1 MTADELLAQGSA
13 LRREG
18 NFSAA
23 IRLLDQAA
31 RLSPADPEIWL
42 ERGYVFDFGGSLDN
56 ALKSYAESARLGGG
70 AAALAGYAS
79 VAVRKGDYAGAR
91 EAAQLALDLA
101 PGEPTATIA
110 LARCD
115 IEARAFADAEARLNS
130 LLIRDDVASEER
142 MIAGGLLG
150 DVLDKLDRPAEAFA
164 SYTRSKALFTEVHAE
179 RFAGQPPLTHFVEE
193 IGKTFASV
201 SAEGWIAEAGPI
213 DGAPH
218 NHVFLL
224 GYPRSGTTLVE
235 NILAS
240 APGVAALEERP
251 TLREA
256 DREFLDP
263 PSKLVALSE
272 LDQEGLQ
279 PWREAYWQRVR
290 AGGVAP
296 EMQTFVDMDPLK
308 GSRLPM
314 IARLFPAAKIVAMR
328 RDPRDVVLSCFRTSF
343 APTAAAYQF
352 TTLDGVARHYDA
364 LMRLQQTCLAA
375 LPLAYHELYYERLVG
390 DFDTTTRDLC
400 GFLDIPWSKE
410 LRRFDKTAEA
420 RGVSTASQTQVRR
433 GLYDGR
439 AQWRKYETELA
450 PVMPILQPWIEEFG
464 YAGTP

>member
-31 RLSPADPEIWL
+31 RLSPGDPDIWL

-56 ALKSYAESARLGGG
+56 ALHSYAESARLGGG
-70 AAALAGYAS
+70 AAPLAGYAS
-79 VAVRKGDYAGAR
+79 VAVRKGDYDGAR
-91 EAAQLALDLA
+91 AAAEAALQLVPD
-101 PGEPTATIA
+101 EPTAQIA

-115 IEARAFADAEARLNS
+115 VEARDFAGADDKLQRLLS
-130 LLIRDDVASEER
+130 RSDIAPEER

-164 SYTRSKALFTEVHAE
+164 EYTRSKALFAKVHAD
-179 RFAGQPPLTHFVEE
+179 RFVDQPPLTHFVDD
-193 IGKTFASV
+193 IAKAFASV
-201 SAEGWIAEAGPI
+201 TPEAWSAAPAEVAGATP
-213 DGAPH
+213 G
-218 NHVFLL
+218 HVFLL

-240 APGVAALEERP
+240 APGVAASEESP
-251 TLREA
+251 TLRET

-263 PSKLVALSE
+263 PNKLVGLTS
-272 LDQEGLQ
+272 LDAAGLL

-290 AGGVAP
+290 AGGIVP
-296 EMQTFVDMDPLK
+296 DTQTFVDMDPLK

-314 IARLFPAAKIVAMR
+314 IARLFPQAKIVVMR

-352 TTLDGVARHYDA
+352 TTLEGVARHYDA
-364 LMRLQQTCLAA
+364 LMRLQRDCLAA
-375 LPLAYHELYYERLVG
+375 LPLAAHELRYEALVG
-390 DFDTTTRDLC
+390 DFDATTRDLC
-400 GFLDIPWSKE
+400 RFIEIDWSDD
-410 LRRFDKTAEA
+410 LRQFDRTAKR

-439 AQWRKYETELA
+439 AQWRRYEAELA
-450 PVMPILQPWIEEFG
+450 PVIPILQPWIDAFE
-464 YAGTP
+464 YPSSP

>member
-1 MTADELLAQGSA
+1 VTADQLLAEGSA

-18 NFSAA
+18 RFSDA

-31 RLSPADPEIWL
+31 RLNPADPEIWL

-56 ALKSYAESARLGGG
+56 ALKSYGESARLGGG
-70 AAALAGYAS
+70 APALAGYAS
-79 VAVRKGDYAGAR
+79 VAVRKGDYVGAR
-91 EAAQLALDLA
+91 EAGGLALQLA

-110 LARCD
+110 LGRCD
-115 IEARAFADAEARLNS
+115 IEARDFAGAETRLEA
-130 LLIRDDVASEER
+130 LLARDDIAPEER

-150 DVLDKLDRPAEAFA
+150 DVLDKLGRPAEAFA
-164 SYTRSKALFTEVHAE
+164 NYTRSKALFADVHAE
-179 RFAGQPPLTHFVEE
+179 RFSGQPPLTAFVEGIAE
-193 IGKTFASV
+193 VFASEPIERWTAAPV
-201 SAEGWIAEAGPI
+201 SIEGATS
-213 DGAPH
+213 

-263 PSKLVALSE
+263 PSKLVE
-272 LDQEGLQ
+272 LTRLDDAGLQ
-279 PWREAYWQRVR
+279 PWREAYWHRVR
-290 AGGVAP
+290 AGGIAADT
-296 EMQTFVDMDPLK
+296 QTFVDMDPLK

-314 IARLFPAAKIVAMR
+314 IARLFPAAKIVVMR

-352 TTLDGVARHYDA
+352 SSLEGVARHYDA
-364 LMRLQQTCLAA
+364 LMRLQRDCRAA
-375 LPLAYHELYYERLVG
+375 LPLASHELFYERLVA

-400 GFLDIPWSKE
+400 DFLGVDWSE
-410 LRRFDKTAEA
+410 DLRRFDKTAET

-439 AQWRKYETELA
+439 AQWRKYEAELA
-450 PVMPILQPWIEEFG
+450 PIMPILQPWIDAFG

>member
-1 MTADELLAQGSA
+1 MTDAATLLAQGSA

-23 IRLLDQAA
+23 IRLLDHAA
-31 RLSPADPEIWL
+31 RLTPGDPDIWL

-56 ALKSYAESARLGGG
+56 ALHSYAEAARLGGG
-70 AAALAGYAS
+70 AAPLAGYAS
-79 VAVRKGDYAGAR
+79 VAVRKGDYDGARAAAGA
-91 EAAQLALDLA
+91 ALQLA
-101 PGEPTATIA
+101 PGEPTAEIA

-115 IEARAFADAEARLNS
+115 VEARGYSDAEDRLQRVLARS
-130 LLIRDDVASEER
+130 DIAPEEQ

-164 SYTRSKALFTEVHAE
+164 AYARSKALFAEVHAE
-179 RFAGQPPLTHFVEE
+179 RFAGQLPLTQFVDE
-193 IGKTFASV
+193 IAKTFASV
-201 SAEGWIAEAGPI
+201 APEAWSAAPATIA
-213 DGAPH
+213 GATP

-240 APGVAALEERP
+240 APGVAASEESP

-263 PSKLVALSE
+263 PDKLVGLTR
-272 LDQEGLQ
+272 LDAAGLA
-279 PWREAYWQRVR
+279 PWREAYWRRVR
-290 AGGVAP
+290 AGGIAP
-296 EMQTFVDMDPLK
+296 DAQTFVDMDPLK

-314 IARLFPAAKIVAMR
+314 IARLFPQAKIVVMR

-352 TTLDGVARHYDA
+352 TTLAGVARHYDA
-364 LMRLQQTCLAA
+364 LMRLQRDCLAA
-375 LPLAYHELYYERLVG
+375 LPLAAHELRYEALVG
-390 DFDTTTRDLC
+390 DFDATTQALC
-400 GFLDIPWSKE
+400 RFIGIDWSDD
-410 LRRFDKTAEA
+410 LRRFDKTAER

-439 AQWRKYETELA
+439 AQWRRYESELA
-450 PVMPILQPWIEEFG
+450 PVMPILQPWIDAFG
-464 YAGTP
+464 Y

>member
-1 MTADELLAQGSA
+1 MTAEDLFERGVA
-13 LRREG
+13 LRVEG
-18 NFSAA
+18 RFAEA

-31 RLSPADPEIWL
+31 QLNPGNAAIWL

-56 ALKSYAESARLGGG
+56 ALRSYAESVRLGGG
-70 AAALAGYAS
+70 AAAMAGYAS
-79 VAVRKGDYAGAR
+79 VAVRKGEYADARGA
-91 EAAQLALDLA
+91 ATLALQLS

-110 LARCD
+110 LARCE
-115 IEARAFADAEARLNS
+115 IEMGDLAAAETRLRG
-130 LLIRDDVASEER
+130 LLAQRDTAAEER

-150 DVLDKLDRPAEAFA
+150 DVLDKLGRPAESFA
-164 SYTRSKALFTEVHAE
+164 SYARSKALFAKVHAG
-179 RFAGQPPLTHFVEE
+179 RFTGQPPLTAFVAD
-193 IGKTFASV
+193 IGRAFASV
-201 SAEGWIAEAGPI
+201 PAERWTAEPVPVA
-213 DGAPH
+213 DAAA

-240 APGVAALEERP
+240 APGVAAMEERP

-263 PSKLVALSE
+263 RGKLAALTG
-272 LDQEGLQ
+272 LDEAGLQ

-290 AGGVAP
+290 AGGVGADT
-296 EMQTFVDMDPLK
+296 QTFVDMDPLK

-314 IARLFPAAKIVAMR
+314 IARLFPAAKIVVMR

-352 TTLDGVARHYDA
+352 TTLEGVAQHYDA
-364 LMRLQQTCLAA
+364 LMRLQQTCLNT
-375 LPLAYHELYYERLVG
+375 LRLSYHELYYERLVR
-390 DFDTTTRDLC
+390 DFDATTQDLC
-400 GFLDIPWSKE
+400 AFVGIPWSE
-410 LRRFDKTAEA
+410 NLRRFDQTAQA
-420 RGVSTASQTQVRR
+420 RGVSTASQSQVRR

-439 AQWRKYETELA
+439 AQWRRYEAELA
-450 PVMPILQPWIEEFG
+450 PVMPILAPWIEEFG